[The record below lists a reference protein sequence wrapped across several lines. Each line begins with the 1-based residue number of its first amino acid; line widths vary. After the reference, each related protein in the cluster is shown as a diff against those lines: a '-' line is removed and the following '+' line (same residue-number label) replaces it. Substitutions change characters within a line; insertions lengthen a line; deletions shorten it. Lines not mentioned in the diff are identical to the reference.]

1 MNMPLTNG
9 LMDIKSAIRFIL
21 SIENLQSKQELD
33 AWCGDQGREKLF
45 DKKMTIANK
54 FAVMT
59 GLPEYGERANTFNVN
74 IDDVITY
81 RVKGYW
87 VFSIVIGTTPTMIQV
102 IDLFCENTI
111 DGVNLYINRKQNS
124 TTKCLL
130 HPARRIFKVTN
141 INRL

>member
-1 MNMPLTNG
+1 MKYFLLNIVGYKYIKLTC
-9 LMDIKSAIRFIL
+9 LTT
-21 SIENLQSKQELD
+21 
-33 AWCGDQGREKLF
+33 
-45 DKKMTIANK
+45 KMTNANK

-59 GLPEYGERANTFNVN
+59 GLPEYGERANIDNVN
-74 IDDVITY
+74 VNDVITY

-87 VFSIVIGTTPTMIQV
+87 IFSVVLGTTPTMIKV
-102 IDLFCENTI
+102 IDLCCENAI

-130 HPARRIFKVTN
+130 KPSRRIFKIRN

>member
-1 MNMPLTNG
+1 MKYFLFYIVSYKYFNLTC
-9 LMDIKSAIRFIL
+9 LTT
-21 SIENLQSKQELD
+21 
-33 AWCGDQGREKLF
+33 
-45 DKKMTIANK
+45 KMTTANK

-59 GLPEYGERANTFNVN
+59 GLPEYGERANIANVN
-74 IDDVITY
+74 LDDVITY

-87 VFSIVIGTTPTMIQV
+87 VFSVVIGTTTTMIQV
-102 IDLFCENTI
+102 VDLFCENTI

-130 HPARRIFKVTN
+130 KPSRRIFKVRN

>member
-1 MNMPLTNG
+1 
-9 LMDIKSAIRFIL
+9 
-21 SIENLQSKQELD
+21 
-33 AWCGDQGREKLF
+33 
-45 DKKMTIANK
+45 MTTANK
-54 FAVMT
+54 IAVMT
-59 GLPEYGERANTFNVN
+59 GLPEYVERANIVNVH

-87 VFSIVIGTTPTMIQV
+87 VFSMVIGTTSTMIQV

-130 HPARRIFKVTN
+130 KPSRRIFKVRN